1 MCELSPA
8 APACICDVMKLSAE
22 IAGTEHALELQRDG
36 ERVVAAIDGRRY
48 ELEAREL
55 EPGVYLLHRGARVY
69 ECRVRSVDAAGGSSE
84 VDIEVDIGQQVFE
97 ITLID
102 PKRLRS
108 SQSAGAQTDG
118 SARITAPMPGRVV
131 RVLVELGAHVEAGAG
146 LVVVEAMKMQNE
158 MKSPKAGVVASL
170 NAEPG
175 LTVDAG
181 DVLVVIE

>member
-1 MCELSPA
+1 
-8 APACICDVMKLSAE
+8 MKLRSK
-22 IAGTEHALELQRDG
+22 IAGKDHVLELERDG
-36 ERVVAAIDGRRY
+36 GRVMATIDDRRY

-55 EPGVYLLHRGARVY
+55 EPGMYLLQLGARVY
-69 ECRVRSVDAAGGSSE
+69 ECRVRRVDAARGSTSE
-84 VDIEVDIGQQVFE
+84 VDIEVDIGQQVFQ

-108 SQSAGAQTDG
+108 SQRAGAQADG

-131 RVLVELGAHVEAGAG
+131 RVLVELGAQVQVGTG

-158 MKSPKAGVVASL
+158 MKSPRAGVVTSL
-170 NAEPG
+170 SAEPG
-175 LTVDAG
+175 STVNAG

>member
-1 MCELSPA
+1 
-8 APACICDVMKLSAE
+8 MKL
-22 IAGTEHALELQRDG
+22 
-36 ERVVAAIDGRRY
+36 RVSIGDHQTDIQILDQASLLNADIDGRRY

-55 EPGVYLLHRGARVY
+55 ESGVYLLQLGPRVY
-69 ECRVRSVDAAGGSSE
+69 ECRVRGVDAKGGASE
-84 VDIEVDIGQQVFE
+84 VKIEVDIGQQVFQ
-97 ITLID
+97 ITFID

-108 SQSAGAQTDG
+108 SQRAGAQTDG

-146 LVVVEAMKMQNE
+146 LIVVEAMKMQNE
-158 MKSPKAGVVASL
+158 MKSPRAGVVTSL

-175 LTVDAG
+175 MTVNAG